1 MDPPLPHHRH
11 AAPPAAVTLTDADNH
26 GLSPQPS
33 DNRLDRS
40 DSRSAPGP
48 DSPGGALMTD
58 LAFVGVT
65 VLVFAVLALIA
76 KAVERL

>member
-1 MDPPLPHHRH
+1 M
-11 AAPPAAVTLTDADNH
+11 
-26 GLSPQPS
+26 SPQPS